1 MSDEAL
7 GCPMRSTTARRRLSN
22 SDVSRNR
29 GRGSRAA
36 MTPSSIVVIL
46 IGIVLALLVNY
57 VLGIIVILIGLA
69 MLLLP
74 MLGGAGR
81 RV

>member
-1 MSDEAL
+1 MAPSAL
-7 GCPMRSTTARRRLSN
+7 L
-22 SDVSRNR
+22 V
-29 GRGSRAA
+29 
-36 MTPSSIVVIL
+36 IV

-74 MLGGAGR
+74 MLSGGR
-81 RV
+81 RRRA

>member
-1 MSDEAL
+1 VPLA
-7 GCPMRSTTARRRLSN
+7 
-22 SDVSRNR
+22 
-29 GRGSRAA
+29 
-36 MTPSSIVVIL
+36 IVLII
-46 IGIVLALLVNY
+46 IGIALAVLVNY

-74 MLGGAGR
+74 YFRGGTTR

>member
-1 MSDEAL
+1 
-7 GCPMRSTTARRRLSN
+7 
-22 SDVSRNR
+22 
-29 GRGSRAA
+29 
-36 MTPSSIVVIL
+36 MTPSSIVVII

>member
-1 MSDEAL
+1 MA
-7 GCPMRSTTARRRLSN
+7 
-22 SDVSRNR
+22 
-29 GRGSRAA
+29 
-36 MTPSSIVVIL
+36 PSSILVIV

-57 VLGIIVILIGLA
+57 VLGIVVILIGLA

-74 MLGGAGR
+74 ALRGPR

>member
-1 MSDEAL
+1 
-7 GCPMRSTTARRRLSN
+7 
-22 SDVSRNR
+22 
-29 GRGSRAA
+29 

-46 IGIVLALLVNY
+46 VGIALALLVSY
-57 VLGIIVILIGLA
+57 ILGIIVILIGLA

-74 MLGGAGR
+74 MFGGSGR

>member
-1 MSDEAL
+1 MAPSAL
-7 GCPMRSTTARRRLSN
+7 L
-22 SDVSRNR
+22 V
-29 GRGSRAA
+29 
-36 MTPSSIVVIL
+36 IV

-74 MLGGAGR
+74 MVGGRTR

>member
-1 MSDEAL
+1 MAPSAL
-7 GCPMRSTTARRRLSN
+7 
-22 SDVSRNR
+22 
-29 GRGSRAA
+29 
-36 MTPSSIVVIL
+36 VVI
-46 IGIVLALLVNY
+46 IVGIVLALLVNY

-74 MLGGAGR
+74 MLGGRTR